1 MFKVGLLLNGRSMAR
16 IDSQRLY
23 NLSLYPAQLL
33 HIGQLPKRAYRNT
46 REPMGAHGMGIT
58 QARTWAMDVT
68 VFLIVMSYFDSYTFA

>member
-1 MFKVGLLLNGRSMAR
+1 MAR

-23 NLSLYPAQLL
+23 NLSLYPA
-33 HIGQLPKRAYRNT
+33 HRATAETGLQKY
-46 REPMGAHGMGIT
+46 MGAHGMGIT